1 MEHKTLGY
9 FVNIHSKYFSFRN
22 EKLSCEKPFITFIHA
37 TFSSSITEKQ
47 IKASKSI
54 ETSIFITVSQD
65 SHKWNVI
72 GKVWTKQNLQNVI
85 STTVQYRPWKFYMI

>member
-1 MEHKTLGY
+1 MVKFMNRPMEHKTLGCSE
-9 FVNIHSKYFSFRN
+9 NIHSNYFSFRN

-72 GKVWTKQNLQNVI
+72 GKV
-85 STTVQYRPWKFYMI
+85 